1 MNIPDDKTG
10 VVSDLVQADREEV
23 CVCRREAKSIARTRI
38 PSRKRNGGTV
48 ASVPRGFEAQEVDA
62 TITESYG
69 QEVIQ
74 DRIRRPSEALH
85 EEQGKHAAVLNL
97 NWCLGK
103 ISTCMLTFI

>member
-1 MNIPDDKTG
+1 MDVPDDKTW
-10 VVSDLVQADREEV
+10 VVPDLVEANSKDARV
-23 CVCRREAKSIARTRI
+23 CGREANSVARTRI

-62 TITESYG
+62 TVAESYR
-69 QEVIQ
+69 QKVIQ
-74 DRIRRPSEALH
+74 NGIWRPSEALH